1 MRRDRVA
8 VSHGF
13 TIIEHMFDPPH
24 VKTAASLESVTARAA
39 DVAASLRSRLAGS
52 GEVKVHKL
60 LYYVQGHH
68 LAWHG
73 RPAFVETIEAWVNGP
88 VVADLWRSEKYE
100 PPAEPAAIDNDVLEV
115 VCMVAS
121 RYGHLTG
128 KDLIK
133 LSHNED
139 PWRDLSES
147 DEATTGA
154 LAGSDL
160 KLDNSFGVAAQ
171 IGADFAINDKWAI
184 NVDLRWADIDT
195 DAALDGAPLGTV
207 AIDPF
212 VFGVAVAYKF

>member
-1 MRRDRVA
+1 M
-8 VSHGF
+8 SHVPR
-13 TIIEHMFDPPH
+13 TIERMFDRTHQQAP
-24 VKTAASLESVTARAA
+24 ASLDFVTARAA
-39 DVAASLRSRLAGS
+39 DVAAILREELGGS
-52 GEVKVHKL
+52 GDVKIHKL

-73 RPAFVETIEAWVNGP
+73 RPAFAETIEAWINGP
-88 VVADLWRSEKYE
+88 VVADLWISEKYD
-100 PPAEPAAIDNDVLEV
+100 PPPEPAGVDGDVLEV

-154 LAGSDL
+154 NTPISHDALRAFFSHDDDL
-160 KLDNSFGVAAQ
+160 TPMVRDQVDSVQADGDWIPTKPGELDELEAEY
-171 IGADFAINDKWAI
+171 
-184 NVDLRWADIDT
+184 LT
-195 DAALDGAPLGTV
+195 T
-207 AIDPF
+207 
-212 VFGVAVAYKF
+212 

>member
-1 MRRDRVA
+1 
-8 VSHGF
+8 
-13 TIIEHMFDPPH
+13 MFDPPH

-52 GEVKVHKL
+52 GDVKVHKL

-147 DEATTGA
+147 DDETTGA
-154 LAGSDL
+154 NTPISHDALRTYFSSDHEL
-160 KLDNSFGVAAQ
+160 TPSVRNQVEAARGTEEWIPTKPGDLDRLEAEY
-171 IGADFAINDKWAI
+171 
-184 NVDLRWADIDT
+184 LT
-195 DAALDGAPLGTV
+195 P
-207 AIDPF
+207 
-212 VFGVAVAYKF
+212 